1 MSSNAL
7 LRNFENR
14 LNFRALGL
22 LPVVLHEGFCRR
34 FSSTPAKGNLQK
46 QAESGSKPKLE
57 RIADELLSLTKLER
71 HDFSILFKLKLGVN
85 RYASPM
91 AGMAMPGAPAGAGA
105 TAVEKKVAEKTSFD
119 VKLEKYD
126 ATAKIKIIKEV
137 RSFTDLG
144 LKEAKDLVEKA
155 PAILKKGLTKE
166 EATKMI
172 EKLKEL
178 GATAVME

>member
-1 MSSNAL
+1 MYSNAL
-7 LRNFENR
+7 LSNFESR
-14 LNFRALGL
+14 LNYRALSI
-22 LPVVLHEGFCRR
+22 LPVALHEGFCRR
-34 FSSTPAKGNLQK
+34 FSSTSAKGNLQN
-46 QAESGSKPKLE
+46 QVESGSKPKLE

-71 HDFSILFKLKLGVN
+71 HDFSILFKLKLGMN
-85 RYASPM
+85 RYASPV
-91 AGMAMPGAPAGAGA
+91 AGMAMPGAPAGTGPA
-105 TAVEKKVAEKTSFD
+105 AVEKKVAEKTSFD

-166 EATKMI
+166 EATRMI

>member
-1 MSSNAL
+1 M
-7 LRNFENR
+7 
-14 LNFRALGL
+14 
-22 LPVVLHEGFCRR
+22 
-34 FSSTPAKGNLQK
+34 
-46 QAESGSKPKLE
+46 
-57 RIADELLSLTKLER
+57 
-71 HDFSILFKLKLGVN
+71 N